1 VRPPV
6 ALGAGLHMPVG
17 LRDLRGWALG
27 FTLRVGGG
35 LPPRRFARALQVAA
49 AARSAA
55 WRTRAAAAAA
65 ASAAARGVR
74 IGVPPWPAVLPPW
87 TRNSNEPQCKPTVR
101 RSRRPTGP
109 GIAADQLDQDNDV
122 CTACPRHRMH
132 CRKLGS
138 ARSSQSHAIALHRKR
153 TRDSAPDRHFFSCN
167 ASISCGC
174 GRTSARRTHGEVP
187 GSRSKS
193 RGGECVAA
201 AQHGTHAATLLAVAV
216 DGSRRS
222 DSSASLARIRC
233 SRVCI
238 VERLPLAQVV
248 KSESTEAKLL
258 VGVRLHCALLIR
270 AQSPRR
276 MRPQVP
282 MQM

>member
-1 VRPPV
+1 
-6 ALGAGLHMPVG
+6 M
-17 LRDLRGWALG
+17 
-27 FTLRVGGG
+27 
-35 LPPRRFARALQVAA
+35 
-49 AARSAA
+49 
-55 WRTRAAAAAA
+55 
-65 ASAAARGVR
+65 
-74 IGVPPWPAVLPPW
+74 PPWPAAAATLDSKFERTSP
-87 TRNSNEPQCKPTVR
+87 CKPTVR
-101 RSRRPTGP
+101 RSRRSTGP

-138 ARSSQSHAIALHRKR
+138 ARSSQSHAIACIGSGRAIRHRIGI
-153 TRDSAPDRHFFSCN
+153 FSCN
-167 ASISCGC
+167 ASLFCGR

-201 AQHGTHAATLLAVAV
+201 AQHGTHAATLFAVAV
-216 DGSRRS
+216 NRSRRS
-222 DSSASLARIRC
+222 ASSASLARVRC

-238 VERLPLAQVV
+238 GERLPLAQVV